1 MIHIGEGS
9 YINERFA
16 SGHYGSTIK
25 DTDIKPRIIIG
36 NYTSIGKELQ
46 CIMHHHDLH
55 HTSTSPEFGS
65 CFSKGNI
72 VIGNDVWIG
81 MKVTIMDNV
90 TIGDGAIIG
99 ACAVVTKDI
108 PPYAIAVGN
117 PARIVKYRFAP
128 DIIERFLKNPWWN
141 YKKEQIIEM
150 GIKTKTPIEFLETI
164 ESLQSKL

>member
-1 MIHIGEGS
+1 MPW
-9 YINERFA
+9 NLV
-16 SGHYGSTIK
+16 
-25 DTDIKPRIIIG
+25 IG
-36 NYTSIGKELQ
+36 NECGIGDEVELYSMDLIQ
-46 CIMHHHDLH
+46 IGNRTVISQGSFICCGSHDYNDPGFPLIKK
-55 HTSTSPEFGS
+55 P
-65 CFSKGNI
+65 I
-72 VIGNDVWIG
+72 IIGNDVWIG